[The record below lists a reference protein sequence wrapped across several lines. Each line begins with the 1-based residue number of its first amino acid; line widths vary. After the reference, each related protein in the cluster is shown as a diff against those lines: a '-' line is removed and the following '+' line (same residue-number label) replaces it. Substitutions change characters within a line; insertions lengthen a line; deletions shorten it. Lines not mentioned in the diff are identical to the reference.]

1 MKYRVMNT
9 DNYREIMNQYHTGS
23 LLAKVVSSFNYS
35 PSELASFF
43 HEKEYGTYRHECL
56 QAVKTLLRQA
66 KADHQKVFIYGD
78 YDCDGICATTIMV
91 KVLNKLGIENGYYI
105 PNRARENY
113 GLNCE
118 RVQQAHD
125 RGYQI
130 VMTVDNGVSAHEALA
145 LARQLG
151 MTRIVTDHHI
161 ITEAPDCE
169 VLCHPSLFD
178 EDHSYLCGAG
188 VAYLIADYLG
198 VVDDSIRVLA
208 MLATI
213 SDVME
218 LKFFNVFLVKQ
229 GLQAVNDHKYPNID
243 ILGYDMKF
251 PVTERDISFN
261 IAPKVNT
268 TGRLFDLAN
277 RNNTVRYFLSDDVN
291 EMRILARQ
299 INGLNEK
306 RRDMVSE
313 QYRIIRN
320 DADFSRPFII
330 YCNENLHEGL
340 IGLIAN
346 KILHETNKPTVILTS
361 SGDVLKGSGRSK
373 SELNMMKL
381 LSGYN
386 YYETFGGHA
395 KAFGISLKKE
405 NLEEFRRYINENY
418 IPEETAEDC
427 VEVKATELTR
437 ENLQELFSYAPFG
450 QARRIPV
457 LKVILDDYRELRT
470 LSTPDKLKWT
480 VSSRFSIMK
489 MGDDKGYGYYRG
501 KSPLRFYG
509 TLSAGV
515 FNRNVNY
522 TLWCDNVELL

>member
-9 DNYREIMNQYHTGS
+9 GDYREIMNQYHTGS

-43 HEKEYGTYRHECL
+43 NEKQYGTYYHESL
-56 QAVKTLLRQA
+56 QAINEILL
-66 KADHQKVFIYGD
+66 KARENRQKVFIYGD
-78 YDCDGICATTIMV
+78 YDCDGICATAIMV
-91 KVLNKLGIENGYYI
+91 KLLNKLGIENGYYI

-125 RGYQI
+125 RGYDI
-130 VMTVDNGVSAHEALA
+130 VMTVDNGVSAHEALR
-145 LARQLG
+145 LAKQLG
-151 MTRIVTDHHI
+151 MVRIVTDHHV
-161 ITEAPDCE
+161 ITAAPDCE

-188 VAYLIADYLG
+188 VAYLIADYMG
-198 VVDDSIRVLA
+198 EVDDSIRVLA

-229 GLQAVNDHKYPNID
+229 GLQAVNDHRYPNID

-251 PVTERDISFN
+251 PVTEREISFN

-268 TGRLFDLAN
+268 TGRLFDMCN

-299 INGLNEK
+299 INELNNK
-306 RRDMVSE
+306 RKDLVSR
-313 QYRIIRN
+313 QYRMIKN
-320 DADFSRPFII
+320 DCDFSQPFII
-330 YCNENLHEGL
+330 YCNEDLHEGL

-346 KILHETNKPTVILTS
+346 KILHETNKPTVILTA
-361 SGDVLKGSGRSK
+361 SGDLLKGSGRSK
-373 SELNMMKL
+373 SELNLMEL

-395 KAFGISLKKE
+395 KAFGISLKKD
-405 NLEEFRRYINENY
+405 NLEEFRKYINENY
-418 IPEETAEDC
+418 VPEETAEDC
-427 VEVKATELTR
+427 VEVRSSDFTR
-437 ENLQELFSYAPFG
+437 ENLEELFRYAPFG
-450 QARRIPV
+450 QGRRLPV
-457 LKVILDDYRELRT
+457 FRVLLDDYRELRS
-470 LSTPDKLKWT
+470 LSTPDKLKWN
-480 VSSRFSIMK
+480 VSSCFSIMK
-489 MGDDKGYGYYRG
+489 LGDDRGYGYYRG
-501 KSPLRFYG
+501 RKDLRFYG
-509 TLSAGV
+509 TLSSGV
-515 FNRNVNY
+515 FNHMITY
-522 TLWCDNVELL
+522 TLWCDNVELI